1 VVNHH
6 PQVDII
12 QRHMKPKNPLYI
24 YNDKNKMLKII
35 NNGIKHKNVDTTDNM
50 RPTYS

>member
-12 QRHMKPKNPLYI
+12 QRHMKPKYPLYI
-24 YNDKNKMLKII
+24 YNDKNKMLKI
-35 NNGIKHKNVDTTDNM
+35 NNGIKDKNVHTTDNM